1 MKKIKSKIFTGVA
14 SLFIVILILSILGIV
29 FINQLAQSSRG
40 SIKDNYRSVDYTMQ
54 MQKDI
59 DGIYEHLIQK
69 PNNISKSDTT
79 QGGDVRINIF
89 ISDFEKNLSLEQHN
103 ITEIGEAELAAE
115 LNQNFKAFLS
125 SVIRIQKEN
134 YVPSSSNLSEL
145 KTYYDQSKENIF
157 DIYKLNINAILRRN
171 SEAESTAEHITIY
184 MAVVAS
190 ISILLTLF
198 FVFSFPGKI
207 VSPITELTNKI
218 KAISDR
224 DYEQKLNISS
234 NDEMGE
240 LARAFNVMVQRLKEY
255 EETNLDKILF
265 EKKRIDAIVQN
276 LQDAVLILDENKKI
290 IIINNS
296 TLKLTGLKE
305 EDVLNKYAP
314 DVAARN
320 DLIRTM
326 ISNVMSS
333 DGSAQQDIQPIKIA
347 VDGKEE
353 YFSIENI
360 VVDIK
365 SSNKK
370 NNLFGYI
377 CMLKN
382 ITRFQERD
390 TAKTNLIATVS
401 HELKTPLSS
410 INLSLKLLDDKRL
423 GQLNSEQR
431 EVINSLRQQSTRL
444 SRVINELLDFSQIET
459 GNIKLKFS
467 SVKPD
472 VIVDIGTTS
481 LMMQLSEKHIDLQTN
496 IDDGLPEIRADV
508 EKLVFVFINI
518 LNNAIRYSK
527 SGDVITIDVKRAG
540 GEVEYSIID
549 NGPGISKEDQEKLFQ
564 RFMQVGNKAK
574 QGWGLG
580 LAISKEFMQ
589 AQDGK
594 LRVESEIGKGSK
606 FIFAVPFVSDKKS
619 LPKN

>member
-29 FINQLAQSSRG
+29 FINQIAQSSRG
-40 SIKDNYRSVDYTMQ
+40 SIKDNYRSVDYTML

-69 PNNISKSDTT
+69 LNNISKSDTSRD
-79 QGGDVRINIF
+79 GDVRINIF
-89 ISDFEKNLSLEQHN
+89 ISDFEKNLNLEQHN

-115 LNQNFKAFLS
+115 LNQNFKSFLS
-125 SVIRIQKEN
+125 SVIRIQKDN
-134 YVPSSSNLSEL
+134 YTPNSSNLTEL

-171 SEAESTAEHITIY
+171 SEAESTAENITIY

-190 ISILLTLF
+190 ISVLLTLF

-224 DYEQKLNISS
+224 DYDQKLNISS

-265 EKKRIDAIVQN
+265 EKKRMDAIVQN

-290 IIINNS
+290 IVINNS

-326 ISNVMSS
+326 ISNVMSP
-333 DGSAQQDIQPIKIA
+333 DGSGRQDIQPIKIA
-347 VDGKEE
+347 VNAKEE
-353 YFSIENI
+353 YFSVENI

-423 GQLNSEQR
+423 GELNSEQR

-459 GNIKLKFS
+459 GNIRLKFS

-472 VIVDIGTTS
+472 VIVDIGTTA

-496 IDDGLPEIRADV
+496 IEENLPNIKADV

-527 SGDVITIDVKRAG
+527 SGDIITIDVKKADS
-540 GEVEYSIID
+540 EVEFSIID
-549 NGPGISKEDQEKLFQ
+549 NGPGISIEDQERLFQ
-564 RFMQVGNKAK
+564 RFMQVGTKTK

-594 LRVESEIGKGSK
+594 LRVESEVGKGSK
-606 FIFAVPFVSDKKS
+606 FIFAVPCVSD
-619 LPKN
+619 

>member
-1 MKKIKSKIFTGVA
+1 MKRIKSKIFTGVA
-14 SLFIVILILSILGIV
+14 SLFVVILILSILGIV
-29 FINQLAQSSRG
+29 FINRIAQSSRG
-40 SIKDNYRSVDYTMQ
+40 TIRDNYRSVDYTML

-69 PNNISKSDTT
+69 INKIPASDSSENA
-79 QGGDVRINIF
+79 DVLINIF
-89 ISDFEKNLSLEQHN
+89 ISGFEKNLNLEQHN
-103 ITEIGEAELAAE
+103 ITEVGEAELAAE
-115 LNQNFKAFLS
+115 LSQNFKVFLS
-125 SVIRIQKEN
+125 SVQKIRQDN
-134 YVPSSSNLSEL
+134 YNPNSADLTNLR
-145 KTYYDQSKENIF
+145 TYYDQSKGNIF

-171 SEAESTAEHITIY
+171 SEAEDTAEHITIY
-184 MAVVAS
+184 MAIVAS
-190 ISILLTLF
+190 ISVLLTLF
-198 FVFSFPGKI
+198 FILSFPGKI
-207 VSPITELTNKI
+207 VSPITELTGKI
-218 KAISDR
+218 KAISER
-224 DYEQKLNISS
+224 DYEQNLNVAS

-240 LARAFNVMVQRLKEY
+240 LAGAFNIMVQRLKEY
-255 EETNLDKILF
+255 EETNLDKLLF

-290 IIINNS
+290 IVINNS

-305 EDVLNKYAP
+305 DDVLNKYAP

-326 ISNVMSS
+326 ISNVMSP
-333 DGSAQQDIQPIKIA
+333 DGSGRQDIQPIKIA
-347 VDGKEE
+347 VNGKEE
-353 YFSIENI
+353 YFSVENI

-423 GQLNSEQR
+423 GELNSEQR
-431 EVINSLRQQSTRL
+431 DVVNSLRQQSTRL

-459 GNIKLKFS
+459 GNIRLKFS

-472 VIVDIGTTS
+472 VIVDIGTTA

-496 IDDGLPEIRADV
+496 IEESLPEIRADI

-527 SGDVITIDVKRAG
+527 NGDVIAIDVKKNG
-540 GEVEYSIID
+540 NEVEFLIID

-564 RFMQVGNKAK
+564 RFMQVGTKAK

-589 AQDGK
+589 AQDGT
-594 LRVESEIGKGSK
+594 LRVESEVGKGSK
-606 FIFAVPFVSDKKS
+606 FIFAVPFAD
-619 LPKN
+619 

>member
-29 FINQLAQSSRG
+29 FINQIAQSSRG
-40 SIKDNYRSVDYTMQ
+40 SIKDNYRSVDYTML

-69 PNNISKSDTT
+69 LNNISKSDTSRD
-79 QGGDVRINIF
+79 GDVRINIF
-89 ISDFEKNLSLEQHN
+89 ISDFEKNLNLEQHN

-115 LNQNFKAFLS
+115 LNQNFKSFLS
-125 SVIRIQKEN
+125 SVIRIQKDN
-134 YVPSSSNLSEL
+134 YTPNSSNLTEL

-171 SEAESTAEHITIY
+171 SEAESTAENITIY

-190 ISILLTLF
+190 ISVLLTLF

-224 DYEQKLNISS
+224 DYDQKLNISS

-265 EKKRIDAIVQN
+265 EKKRMDAIVQN

-290 IIINNS
+290 IVINNS

-326 ISNVMSS
+326 ISNVMSP
-333 DGSAQQDIQPIKIA
+333 DGSGRQDIQPIKIA
-347 VDGKEE
+347 VNAKEE
-353 YFSIENI
+353 YFSVENI

-423 GQLNSEQR
+423 GELNSEQR

-459 GNIKLKFS
+459 GNIRLKFS

-472 VIVDIGTTS
+472 VIVDIGTTA

-496 IDDGLPEIRADV
+496 IEENLPNIKADV

-518 LNNAIRYSK
+518 LNNAIKYSK
-527 SGDVITIDVKRAG
+527 SGDIITIDVKKADS
-540 GEVEYSIID
+540 EVEFSIID
-549 NGPGISKEDQEKLFQ
+549 NGPGISIEDQERLFQ
-564 RFMQVGNKAK
+564 RFMQVGTKTK

-594 LRVESEIGKGSK
+594 LRVESEVGKGSK
-606 FIFAVPFVSDKKS
+606 FIFAVPCVSD
-619 LPKN
+619 